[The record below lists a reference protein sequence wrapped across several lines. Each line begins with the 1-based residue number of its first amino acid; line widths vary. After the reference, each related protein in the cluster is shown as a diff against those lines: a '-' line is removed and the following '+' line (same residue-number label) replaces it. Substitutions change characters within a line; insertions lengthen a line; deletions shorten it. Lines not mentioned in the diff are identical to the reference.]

1 MKFSDYYEVL
11 GVPRDAPE
19 DDIRKAFRKLAR
31 KHHPDV
37 AKDKEE
43 GERKFKEIN
52 EAYEVLGDPEKRK
65 KYDALGASWRHGAEF
80 TPPPG
85 AGGMDFGFDV
95 FGEGG
100 GIPRGAEWHFDGTGF
115 SDFFEHL
122 FGMRGGF
129 AREPGQMRGGGLRAR
144 GRDVEADILVS
155 LEESYH
161 GSTRVLRLQQP
172 APDGESTLARTAQ
185 VRIPVGVREGQK
197 LRLAGLGEPGLGGA
211 PPGDLFLRVRL
222 ERHPVFQVRGEN
234 LYYDLDLVPWDAVLG
249 TEAQVQSLRGKV
261 KVTIPPGTTGGQE
274 LRLKGLGLPREGGGF
289 GDLHVVTRITV
300 PARVDAEER
309 VLWEKLRSLAGAEAI
324 S

>member
-1 MKFSDYYEVL
+1 
-11 GVPRDAPE
+11 VPRDASE
-19 DDIRKAFRKLAR
+19 NDIRKAFRKLAQ
-31 KHHPDV
+31 KYHPDV

-65 KYDALGASWRHGAEF
+65 KYDALGSQWRHGAEF

-85 AGGMDFGFDV
+85 AEDADFGFGG

-100 GIPRGAEWHFDGTGF
+100 GIPHAAEWRFDGTGF

-129 AREPGQMRGGGLRAR
+129 AREPGQSRGARFRAR

-155 LEESYH
+155 LEETYH
-161 GSTRVLRLQQP
+161 GSVRTLRLQQP
-172 APDGESTLARTAQ
+172 ALPGETPAMRTAQ

-211 PPGDLFLRVRL
+211 HAGDLFLRVRL
-222 ERHPVFQVRGEN
+222 ERHPVFQVREEN
-234 LYYDLDLVPWDAVLG
+234 LYYDLELAPWEAVLG
-249 TEAQVQSLRGKV
+249 SEATVQSLKGRV
-261 KVTIPPGTTGGQE
+261 KVTIPAGTTAGQE

-289 GDLHVVTRITV
+289 GDLHVVTKINV
-300 PARVDAEER
+300 PQQVSARER
-309 VLWEKLRSLAGAEAI
+309 ELWEQLRTLAASG
-324 S
+324 STR